1 MTHMDG
7 SKTSMQDCTTANHE
21 DKLGY
26 CPVEEGLKLLAGAWT
41 PQILWALREKPKRFG
56 QLRRELTGVSAKVL
70 TTRLRELEERD
81 MITRRVLPTSPPSVE
96 YQQTDLAL
104 EVQPVL
110 CKVAEL
116 GHQMRTRMQGK
127 RERRAAQAAL
137 EA

>member
-1 MTHMDG
+1 MDI
-7 SKTSMQDCTTANHE
+7 SKNPASPCPKVPEGAE
-21 DKLGY
+21 PGY

-56 QLRRELTGVSAKVL
+56 QLRRELVGVSAKVL

-81 MITRRVLPTSPPSVE
+81 LISRRVMPTSPPSVE

-110 CKVAEL
+110 CKIAEL
-116 GHQMRTRMQGK
+116 GHQMHQRMQGK
-127 RERRAAQAAL
+127 RERRAAPSIAPAS
-137 EA
+137 